1 MNITR
6 DQAICMFFYVEH
18 SEENVKK
25 YKKKIEDFEEV
36 GICYNA
42 DERKPILAH
51 KLSTLGDHFGILS
64 NSCIQSR
71 QCWK

>member
-36 GICYNA
+36 EI
-42 DERKPILAH
+42 
-51 KLSTLGDHFGILS
+51 
-64 NSCIQSR
+64 
-71 QCWK
+71 